1 MSTKTAIL
9 TNKKSA
15 KIVLYKDWR
24 FWYKL
29 SAAIVILSILL
40 SALIVDLVA
49 LSTLKNSVDQW
60 LINNPEITK
69 NPNFWEEF
77 NKVFSDAKN
86 KDWLTISQNSPTISQ
101 MNYGGFIIAHFSY
114 FTVLSNLAV
123 GVWFLLATFKA
134 NKEGKAGY
142 IGYRPTIILTTF
154 ITITM
159 LIWLGL
165 LMPTNLANGQ
175 KMSAVDWFYG
185 LTEHA
190 LFPLLFICYVVTT
203 FKTDSTL
210 MNSKSYM
217 KKEWKNIIFI
227 LLIYGAYCLIRGEI
241 RYQGNQPTATQ
252 YPYFFFQIH
261 DGKVNGLPGVAWF
274 VIALLLIAI
283 ISVIFSSSYNLL
295 LKKRLESS
303 KTSTS
308 NLL

>member
-9 TNKKSA
+9 TNKKST
-15 KIVLYKDWR
+15 KITLYKDWR

-29 SAAIVILSILL
+29 GAAIVILSILL

-49 LSTLKNSVDQW
+49 LSTLKSSVDQW

-77 NKVFSDAKN
+77 NRVFSDSKN
-86 KDWLTISQNSPTISQ
+86 KDWLTISQNNPSVSQ

-114 FTVLSNLAV
+114 FTVLSNLAI
-123 GVWFLLATFKA
+123 GIWFLLATIKFS
-134 NKEGKAGY
+134 NEGKVGY

-159 LIWLGL
+159 IIWLGL

-175 KMSAVDWFYG
+175 KMSTVDWFYG

-190 LFPLLFICYVVTT
+190 LFPLLFISYVAVV
-203 FKTDSTL
+203 FKTDSPL
-210 MNSKSYM
+210 MNSKSYI

-241 RYQGNQPTATQ
+241 RYQGNQPIATQ

-261 DGKVNGLPGVAWF
+261 DGKVNGFPGIVWF
-274 VIALLLIAI
+274 AIALFSIALIAML
-283 ISVIFSSSYNLL
+283 FSLFYNFLIC
-295 LKKRLESS
+295 KRLNN
-303 KTSTS
+303 TRI
-308 NLL
+308 NQIRA